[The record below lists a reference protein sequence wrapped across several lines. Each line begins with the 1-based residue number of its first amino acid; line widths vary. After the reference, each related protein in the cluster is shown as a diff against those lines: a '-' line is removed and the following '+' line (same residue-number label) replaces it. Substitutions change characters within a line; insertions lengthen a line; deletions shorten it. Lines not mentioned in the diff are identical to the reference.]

1 MTDREKVQQIVDK
14 YGDSYSQ
21 LSQNATN
28 KELKTFMK
36 FLADEANKKQSKLFE
51 IDGHSTAK

>member
-51 IDGHSTAK
+51 MESHSTAK

>member
-1 MTDREKVQQIVDK
+1 MTDIEKVQQIVDK

-36 FLADEANKKQSKLFE
+36 FLADEANKKQRKVFGL
-51 IDGHSTAK
+51 DYHSTK

>member
-1 MTDREKVQQIVDK
+1 MNEREKVQQIVDK

-36 FLADEANKKQSKLFE
+36 FLADEANKKQRKVFGL
-51 IDGHSTAK
+51 DYLSTK

>member
-1 MTDREKVQQIVDK
+1 MTEREKVQQIVDK

-36 FLADEANKKQSKLFE
+36 FLADEANKKQRKVFGL
-51 IDGHSTAK
+51 DYPSTK

>member
-1 MTDREKVQQIVDK
+1 MTEREKVQQIVDK

-36 FLADEANKKQSKLFE
+36 FLADEANEKQRKVFGL
-51 IDGHSTAK
+51 DYHSTK